1 VKVEADII
9 TSTAASLSLQLWRL
23 RQTLSLVLQQV
34 YLLLWNY
41 VNTFKTVVIVF
52 IIKVI
57 MCLTSQWRISYS
69 VIALILTISL
79 DEIKVK
85 ISKLPINCQQHIYPV
100 FIYSYNSSGDFQDGQ
115 HRIQQ
120 MLGLGSSESS
130 AGNSSKPTT
139 PRETIVRHL
148 MNEREVE
155 FTDIKKLK

>member
-1 VKVEADII
+1 M
-9 TSTAASLSLQLWRL
+9 
-23 RQTLSLVLQQV
+23 
-34 YLLLWNY
+34 Y
-41 VNTFKTVVIVF
+41 VNTFKPDVIVF

-57 MCLTSQWRISYS
+57 ICLTLQGRIR

-100 FIYSYNSSGDFQDGQ
+100 FIYSYNSSGDFQDDQ

-120 MLGLGSSESS
+120 MLGLGLSESS
-130 AGNSSKPTT
+130 PSSSSKPTT
-139 PRETIVRHL
+139 PRETMVRHF

-155 FTDIKKLK
+155 FTDVKKLK